1 MAKSGPLSGTVRQ
14 RIRAFG
20 NVRKYLGT
28 KITRPGLEP
37 GKSEPKSDVLP
48 LHHRVTY
55 FAAKSMTCGLW
66 EQDRSIE
73 SQDAE
78 RIRQLARILSLFF
91 SVVAETDA
99 DFAKLETDFVE

>member
-1 MAKSGPLSGTVRQ
+1 
-14 RIRAFG
+14 
-20 NVRKYLGT
+20 
-28 KITRPGLEP
+28 
-37 GKSEPKSDVLP
+37 
-48 LHHRVTY
+48 
-55 FAAKSMTCGLW
+55 MTCGLW